1 MELREIID
9 ELIKL
14 DIIIQIQDGNLR
26 LNGPEENISAR
37 VIEMVKGNKAVIMEY
52 LQAVNIHNY
61 DAAEI
66 AVVESANGYPLSS
79 SQLRLW
85 IVSQLEEASIAYN
98 TPGMYAF
105 EGFLDFNALEISFN
119 EVIRRHESLRTIFR
133 QDEAGEVRQ
142 FIQSAE
148 ETVFNLQYEDLSE
161 AKEPELRLRTLLR
174 EQLDQPFDLEKGPLI
189 RAGLFRLS
197 SNKVIF
203 NYVLHHIITDGWSMD
218 ILIRDL
224 ILCYNSVLNGE
235 SASLPPLRIQYKD
248 YSAWQQQQLATEEYN
263 FHKEYWMKQFAGDLP
278 VLELM
283 GDQVRPA
290 AKTYNG
296 GTVGKRFSAT
306 VTEGLRSLVLKQGAT
321 LFMGLLGAVNALLYR
336 YTGQEDI
343 VIGSQVAGRE
353 HADLEDQIG
362 CYINTLAL
370 RTQFNGDKD
379 FRALLDL
386 IKQNT
391 LEAYSHQN
399 YPFNILVD
407 NLDVRSHANRNPLF
421 DVTVVLQNMDPNAG
435 KEDQDLEELKVN
447 SYTEIE
453 NVICKFDLSFDF
465 AETGKEMQVNI
476 VYNND
481 IFNKG
486 TVEQLLN
493 HLELLLSSIIAH
505 PDVPLNELAYLGKD
519 EQDLIL
525 KKFNDTAAVYPD
537 DKTIT
542 DLFSEQVI
550 RNPHQTAVF
559 FEDRKLTYG
568 ELDEKSNQLAA
579 YLINVYSIQTGQ
591 PVAIM
596 LDRSE
601 KVIIAIL
608 AILKS
613 GGVYVPIDPDYPV
626 TRKEFMIR
634 DADIRVL
641 ITQTEYIFDMEYY
654 SGDIFAIDVQMGA
667 LETHVDLPAVNV
679 SSGDLAYIMYTS
691 GSTGQPKGVMV
702 EHGNVVRLVKS
713 MNYVNVCE
721 SDHFLSISNFS
732 FDGSVFDIFASLL
745 NGAGLIITVKEHL
758 LDFKMLSAIIERYE
772 VSVFFIPTALF
783 NALADHTALHLSGLK
798 NIVVGG
804 ERLSLYHVKR
814 FAANYPVVNIIN
826 GYGPTENTT
835 FSTYYQIDEVNEQS
849 GTIPIGKPISN
860 STCFILHQA
869 NGKMMIAPVG
879 VVGEICVGGKGLT
892 RGYLNQPGMMEEKF
906 VAHPFA
912 ANEKIYRTGDLGRWL
927 ADGNI
932 EYIGRKDGQV
942 KISGHRIE
950 LGEIEY
956 ILQGHPDIDMAVVT
970 ANDTDAG
977 TKELVCYL
985 VGKESLSI
993 AEIRSFLSEK
1003 LPAYMLPANY
1013 IRLNELPLT
1022 SNGKVDK
1029 KKLTDIGG
1037 EDLASGAAYIAPATA
1052 TERALAGIW
1061 EKVLNKKELSIK
1073 DDYFELGG
1081 NSLTAI
1087 IIIKKV
1093 IDEMKVSLPLKELF
1107 GKRTIERL
1115 AQYIDDAEKAPEM
1128 LSYVEPSADENTLYD
1143 LSYNQRNYFCDWQF
1157 GDDLLTRTYEYD
1169 ALNPEVFEAAVQQ
1182 LVTRHEIL
1190 RTEFL
1195 NLGGILKQ
1203 RILPA
1208 DTAGFEI
1215 KFIDAGDG
1223 AGLDELIA
1231 EECLMKIDPL
1241 DSPLIYIRVYK
1252 HDNGICHILFLL
1264 HHIITD
1270 GYSTGIFQEELKQLY
1285 TEILTGKSSN
1295 LHPLRFQYKDFSG
1308 WQKNF
1313 VNSDEGERHKQY
1325 WLKRLNGFNPKL
1337 RLSQTENNLNVNQT
1351 RAFCITETITESLL
1365 GDLNRFVT
1373 SNRITYPVFLKS
1385 VLILAI
1391 HQLTGQED
1399 ITIFTTVS
1407 GRNSKY
1413 YGELEVGDLIGLFA
1427 SPLLVRNEIS
1437 KELVI
1442 EDYLQLVLDNFLE
1455 DLGHESYPLMK
1466 LINEL
1471 PGFVESG
1478 VLDLSVYYN
1487 YHNYN
1492 YLKEIVYSPESSDR
1506 VTIEEAD
1513 ALKNAF
1519 GLIIGEF
1526 SNSLKF
1532 EFVFNPGV
1540 FDHDHGMEIKNLFFS
1555 ILRLII
1561 DHPGMHI
1568 GQLDELLKETPQIN
1582 HVL

>member
-14 DIIIQIQDGNLR
+14 DIVVQIQDGNLR
-26 LNGPEENISAR
+26 LNGPEENITAR
-37 VIEMVKGNKAVIMEY
+37 IIEMVKGNKVVIMEY
-52 LQAVNIHNY
+52 LQSVNTHNY

-66 AVVESANGYPLSS
+66 SAVKSTDGYPLSS

-85 IVSQLEEASIAYN
+85 IISQLEEASVAYN
-98 TPGMYAF
+98 TPGIYTF
-105 EGFLDFNALEISFN
+105 EGFLDFDALEVSFN
-119 EVIRRHESLRTIFR
+119 EVIRRHESLRTVFC
-133 QDEAGEVRQ
+133 QSENGEVRQ
-142 FIQSAE
+142 FIQSADE
-148 ETVFNLQYEDLSE
+148 NVFSLQYEDLSQVE
-161 AKEPELRLRTLLR
+161 EPELRLRTLLR

-189 RAGLFRLS
+189 RAGLYRLS

-203 NYVLHHIITDGWSMD
+203 NYVLHHIITDGWSME

-224 ILCYNSVLNGE
+224 ILCYNKVLNGE
-235 SASLPPLRIQYKD
+235 SASLPPLRIHYKD
-248 YSAWQQQQLATEEYN
+248 YSAWQQQQLETEEYN
-263 FHKEYWMKQFAGDLP
+263 FHKEYWLKQFAGDLP
-278 VLELM
+278 VLQLM
-283 GDQVRPA
+283 GDRIRPA
-290 AKTYNG
+290 EKTYNG
-296 GTVGKRFSAT
+296 GTVGKRFNAT
-306 VTEGLRSLVLKQGAT
+306 VTEGLRNLVLKQGAT
-321 LFMGLLGAVNALLYR
+321 LFMGLLGVVNALLYR

-343 VIGSQVAGRE
+343 VIGSPVAGRE
-353 HADLEDQIG
+353 HAELEDQIG
-362 CYINTLAL
+362 FYVNTLAL
-370 RTQFNGDKD
+370 RTQFSGDKD
-379 FRALLDL
+379 FLVLLDL
-386 IKQNT
+386 VKQNT
-391 LEAYSHQN
+391 LGAYSHQS
-399 YPFNILVD
+399 YPFNVLVD
-407 NLDVRSHANRNPLF
+407 NMDVRSYANRNPLF
-421 DVTVVLQNMDPNAG
+421 DVLVVLQNMDPNAG
-435 KEDQDLEELKVN
+435 KDDQDLEELQVN

-465 AETGKEMQVNI
+465 VETGKEIQVNI
-476 VYNND
+476 VYNSD
-481 IFNKG
+481 IFNQS
-486 TVEQLLN
+486 TVERLIN

-505 PDVPLNELAYLGKD
+505 PDVPLNELSYLGED
-519 EQDLIL
+519 EEDLIL
-525 KKFNDTAAVYPD
+525 KKFNDTAAAYPD
-537 DKTIT
+537 DKAIT
-542 DLFSEQVI
+542 DLFTEQVI
-550 RNPHQTAVF
+550 RNPHQFAVF
-559 FEDRKLTYG
+559 FEDGKLTYG

-579 YLINVYSIQTGQ
+579 CLISTYGIQKGQ
-591 PVAIM
+591 SVGIM

-601 KVIIAIL
+601 KVIIAIF

-626 TRKEFMIR
+626 NRKEFMIR

-641 ITQTEYIFDMEYY
+641 ITQSGYKSDMEYY
-654 SGDIFAIDVQMGA
+654 SGDIFAIDVQMDM
-667 LETHVDLPAVNV
+667 LETPADLPAVNV

-691 GSTGQPKGVMV
+691 GSTGQPKGVMI
-702 EHGNVVRLVKS
+702 EHGSVVRLVKS

-745 NGAGLIITVKEHL
+745 NGAGLVIPVKEQL
-758 LDFKMLSAIIERYE
+758 LDFKVLSAIIEKYE
-772 VSVFFIPTALF
+772 ISVFFIPTALF
-783 NALADHTALHLSGLK
+783 NALADHTALQLHGVKYIL
-798 NIVVGG
+798 VGG
-804 ERLSLYHVKR
+804 ERLSLYHAKR
-814 FAANYPVVNIIN
+814 FAAGYPAVHIIN

-835 FSTYYQIDEVNEQS
+835 FSTYYQVDEVNEQS
-849 GTIPIGKPISN
+849 GSIPIGKPLSN

-869 NGKMMIAPVG
+869 NDKMMIAPVG
-879 VVGEICVGGKGLT
+879 IAGEICVGGKGLA
-892 RGYLNQPGMMEEKF
+892 RGYLNQPGLTEEKF
-906 VAHPFA
+906 IAHPFA
-912 ANEKIYRTGDLGRWL
+912 ANERIYRTGDLGRWL

-942 KISGHRIE
+942 KIRGHRIE

-956 ILQGHPDIDMAVVT
+956 ILQGHPDIDSAVVT

-977 TKELVCYL
+977 TKELVGYF
-985 VGKESLSI
+985 VGKESLSV

-1029 KKLTDIGG
+1029 RKLADAEGQ
-1037 EDLASGAAYIAPATA
+1037 DLASGAVYTAPVTA
-1052 TERALAGIW
+1052 TETALAGIW
-1061 EKVLNKKELSIK
+1061 EEVLNKKELSTK

-1087 IIIKKV
+1087 IIIRKV

-1107 GKRTIERL
+1107 GRRTIERL
-1115 AQYIDDAEKAPEM
+1115 AQYIDEAEKAPEM
-1128 LSYVEPSADENTLYD
+1128 LSYIDSSTGQHTLYD
-1143 LSYNQRNYFCDWQF
+1143 LSYNQCNYFCNWQF
-1157 GDDLLTRTYEYD
+1157 GDDLLTRSYEYD
-1169 ALNPEVFEAAVQQ
+1169 ALDPEVFKAAMQQ
-1182 LVTRHEIL
+1182 LIARHEIL

-1195 NLGGILKQ
+1195 DLGGVLKQ

-1208 DTAGFEI
+1208 DEAHFEI
-1215 KFIDAGDG
+1215 KFIEVGDG
-1223 AGLDELIA
+1223 AGIDKLIA
-1231 EECLMKIDPL
+1231 EECLMKLGPL

-1252 HDNGICHILFLL
+1252 FENGICHILFML

-1270 GYSTGIFQEELKQLY
+1270 GYSTGIFQEEFKQLY
-1285 TEILTGKSSN
+1285 VEILEGKSSG
-1295 LHPLRFQYKDFSG
+1295 LQPLRFQYKDFSG
-1308 WQKNF
+1308 WQRNF
-1313 VNSDEGERHKQY
+1313 VSSDEGERHKQY
-1325 WLKRLNGFNPKL
+1325 WLKRLDGFNPKL
-1337 RLSQTENNLNVNQT
+1337 RLSQPENSFYANET
-1351 RAFCITETITESLL
+1351 RAFCIKETITESFLE
-1365 GDLNRFVT
+1365 DLNHFVT

-1413 YGELEVGDLIGLFA
+1413 YGELEVGNLIGLFA
-1427 SPLLVRNEIS
+1427 SQLLVRNVIR
-1437 KELVI
+1437 KEMVI
-1442 EDYLQLVLDNFLE
+1442 RDYLQQVLDNFLD
-1455 DLGHESYPLMK
+1455 DLGYESYPLMK

-1471 PGFVESG
+1471 PGFVDSG

-1492 YLKEIVYSPESSDR
+1492 YLKEIVYSPESPDR

-1532 EFVFNPGV
+1532 EFVFNPAV
-1540 FDHDHGMEIKNLFFS
+1540 FDLDHAMEIKNLFFS
-1555 ILRLII
+1555 ILKLII

-1568 GQLDELLKETPQIN
+1568 GQLDELLKETPQIK